1 MENLEQL
8 KKTVTA
14 AGAEV
19 AGIERGP
26 NGAERLVIRTPGGL
40 ITIGVPL
47 KGELDRDIEN
57 AAAAA
62 SKIVASAKILTA
74 GPARHLSVALGLKR
88 QH

>member
-8 KKTVTA
+8 KKTVAA

-19 AGIERGP
+19 VGIERD
-26 NGAERLVIRTPGGL
+26 RLVIRTPGGL
-40 ITIGVPL
+40 VTIGVPL

-62 SKIVASAKILTA
+62 SKIVARAKTLTA
-74 GPARHLSVALGLKR
+74 DPARHLSIASGLKR